1 MWINK
6 HKRAAAKFVKRIII
20 KILKTIKMTQNEV
33 NDERSFNCKL
43 LSNVALGQN
52 EKRCCIVCQ
61 NEDRNKY

>member
-1 MWINK
+1 
-6 HKRAAAKFVKRIII
+6 
-20 KILKTIKMTQNEV
+20 MTQNEV